1 MDTSPE
7 VNVQSPSAPGASN
20 RDGSSLRRV
29 IGSAT
34 AGTFIEYYDFAI
46 YGSMAPIIAKAFF
59 PNADPVVALLSTFAV
74 FALAFVARPLGG
86 FVWGPVGDRIG
97 RKRTLSAIILL
108 ISVATVLI
116 GLIPDYHAIGVGAPI
131 LLVILRLVQGL
142 SAGGEITGAA
152 IFVAEHAPNRRRG
165 FLVSLL
171 QVATTA
177 AFVSG
182 IFVAAAVAALL
193 PDNAMQSW
201 GWRIPFLLAGPMG
214 VVGLYIRLKVDET
227 PSFQSVKRDAAV
239 VRTPLVAAFRGRTNF
254 KEMGFAAAYYMPS
267 MVSFYLLMTFMP
279 TFLKKEMGF
288 TVATSLAILAI
299 AGSIQMIAVP
309 IFGRL
314 SDLIGRRV
322 LLRLTAAGF
331 IVLTFPAFVLL
342 NSGHL
347 VAAIVGLI
355 LLVLPTAAA
364 QANNLTPGLERFR
377 TNIRFTGSAATFG
390 VLVALFGGTAPYV
403 STYLIEVTGS
413 PFAPG
418 IYLILTV
425 VPSLI
430 VSFFVSETA
439 NRPLPD

>member
-1 MDTSPE
+1 METNPNLD
-7 VNVQSPSAPGASN
+7 VLSPSAPKASG
-20 RDGSSLRRV
+20 RGGRSLWRV

-46 YGSMAPIIAKAFF
+46 YGSLAPIIAKAFF
-59 PNADPVVALLSTFAV
+59 PTADPVVGLLSTYAV

-86 FVWGPVGDRIG
+86 FIWGPIGDRIG
-97 RKRTLSAIILL
+97 RKRVLAAIILL

-116 GLIPDYHAIGVGAPI
+116 GLTPDYHAIGVAAPI
-131 LLVILRLVQGL
+131 LLILLRLVQGL

-152 IFVAEHAPNRRRG
+152 IFVAEHAPDRRRG

-182 IFVAAAVAALL
+182 IFVAATVATLMT
-193 PDNAMQSW
+193 DDAMQSW
-201 GWRIPFLLAGPMG
+201 GWRIPFLLAGPLG

-227 PSFQSVKRDAAV
+227 PRFQSMKREAAV
-239 VRTPLVAAFRGRTNF
+239 AQTPLATALRGRSNLM
-254 KEMGFAAAYYMPS
+254 EMGFAAAYYMPS

-279 TFLKKEMGF
+279 TFLTKEMGF
-288 TVATSLAILAI
+288 TAAVSLTIIAI
-299 AGSIQMIAVP
+299 AGSIQMVAVP
-309 IFGRL
+309 LFGKI
-314 SDLIGRRV
+314 SDHIGRRL
-322 LLRLTAAGF
+322 LLRLTAGAF
-331 IVLTFPAFVLL
+331 ILLTYPAFLLL
-342 NSGHL
+342 NSGELSKAIIGL
-347 VAAIVGLI
+347 V

-377 TNIRFTGSAATFG
+377 TSIRFTSSAVTFG

-403 STYLIEVTGS
+403 STYLIEITGS
-413 PFAPG
+413 PLAPG
-418 IYLILTV
+418 IYLILTM

-430 VSFFVSETA
+430 ISFFVSETSGQ
-439 NRPLPD
+439 PLPD